1 MHSKETIE
9 KFRLLIEKN
18 IEDLTGK
25 KYDLNVDE
33 DGDDVDQAQ
42 SALIMS
48 MTLEQRERSN
58 GKLDRLKEA
67 LGRIKDGS
75 FGECEEC
82 GHDISVKR
90 LEICLDAK
98 HCIGCAEII
107 EKNQRNYKTGKR
119 K

>member
-25 KYDLNVDE
+25 KYDLNIDE

-42 SALIMS
+42 SALILN

-67 LGRIKDGS
+67 LNKIKENS
-75 FGECEEC
+75 FGMCEEC
-82 GHDISVKR
+82 GNDISVKR

-98 HCIGCAEII
+98 HCISCAEIV
-107 EKNQRNYKTGKR
+107 EKNQKSYR
-119 K
+119 